1 MMTTYLVLITY
12 VNKLWKLEFVSEEK
26 NEVMTELPF
35 ESFCLEELKEKI
47 NVFLLKYKNKSNK
60 IYFIVESNKYM
71 YKCLEKEYL
80 ILYRNPQLSII
91 KKKDKQNKYYKVWIL
106 NKQVNDRLLAFYSDF
121 NFSLKKIVPASFYF
135 DIYHHELSSLYVY
148 IFKTSVYFMYYSDE
162 SLILTRLINI
172 DYSEID
178 LRRVNEKDYQKGY
191 LKYLNGI
198 NNAINIMLR
207 ILYNKE
213 IQQVKVINYN
223 YIIKNDLSNLVEE
236 VSHEKVQIIE

>member
-47 NVFLLKYKNKSNK
+47 DVFLLKYKTKNNK

-162 SLILTRLINI
+162 TLSLTRLINI
-172 DYSEID
+172 DYACLNSKST
-178 LRRVNEKDYQKGY
+178 NKQTSQKEY
-191 LKYLNGI
+191 LKYLNNI

-213 IQQVKVINYN
+213 IQQVMIINYN

>member
-1 MMTTYLVLITY
+1 
-12 VNKLWKLEFVSEEK
+12 
-26 NEVMTELPF
+26 
-35 ESFCLEELKEKI
+35 
-47 NVFLLKYKNKSNK
+47 
-60 IYFIVESNKYM
+60 
-71 YKCLEKEYL
+71 
-80 ILYRNPQLSII
+80 
-91 KKKDKQNKYYKVWIL
+91 
-106 NKQVNDRLLAFYSDF
+106 
-121 NFSLKKIVPASFYF
+121 
-135 DIYHHELSSLYVY
+135 
-148 IFKTSVYFMYYSDE
+148 MYYSDE
-162 SLILTRLINI
+162 SLILTRLINL

>member
-47 NVFLLKYKNKSNK
+47 DVFLLKYKTKNNK

-91 KKKDKQNKYYKVWIL
+91 KKKDKQNKIYKVWIL

-162 SLILTRLINI
+162 TLSLTRLINI
-172 DYSEID
+172 DYACLNSKST
-178 LRRVNEKDYQKGY
+178 NKQTSQKEY
-191 LKYLNGI
+191 LKYLNNI

-213 IQQVKVINYN
+213 IQQVMIINYN

>member
-35 ESFCLEELKEKI
+35 ESYCLEELKEKI
-47 NVFLLKYKNKSNK
+47 DVFLLKYKTKNNK

-80 ILYRNPQLSII
+80 VLYRNPQLSII
-91 KKKDKQNKYYKVWIL
+91 KKKDKQNKFYKVWIL

-162 SLILTRLINI
+162 TLSLTRLINI
-172 DYSEID
+172 DYACLNSKST
-178 LRRVNEKDYQKGY
+178 NKQTSQKEY
-191 LKYLNGI
+191 LKYLNNI

-213 IQQVKVINYN
+213 IQQVMIINYN

>member
-47 NVFLLKYKNKSNK
+47 NVFLLKYKTKNNK

-162 SLILTRLINI
+162 TLSLTRLINI
-172 DYSEID
+172 DYACLNSKST
-178 LRRVNEKDYQKGY
+178 NKQTSQKEY
-191 LKYLNGI
+191 LKYLNNI

-213 IQQVKVINYN
+213 IQQVMVINFN
-223 YIIKNDLSNLVEE
+223 HLIKNDLSNLVEE

>member
-1 MMTTYLVLITY
+1 MTTYLILITY
-12 VNKLWKLEFVSEEK
+12 VNKLWKLEFISEDRDE
-26 NEVMTELPF
+26 NFQESPF
-35 ESFCLEELKEKI
+35 ESFCLDDLKEKI
-47 NVFLLKYKNKSNK
+47 DVFLLKYKIKNNK

-71 YKCLEKEYL
+71 YKSLEKEYL

-106 NKQVNDRLLAFYSDF
+106 NKDVNNRLLSFYKDF
-121 NFSLKKIVPASFYF
+121 NISLKKIVPASYYF

-148 IFKTSVYFMYYSDE
+148 IFKTTVYFMYYSDE
-162 SLILTRLINI
+162 TLSLTRLINI
-172 DYSEID
+172 DYTCLNSKNT
-178 LRRVNEKDYQKGY
+178 NEQTYQKEY
-191 LKYLNGI
+191 LKYLNCI

-213 IQQVKVINYN
+213 IQKVMIISYN
-223 YIIKNDLSNLVEE
+223 NIIKYDLNNLVEE

>member
-47 NVFLLKYKNKSNK
+47 NVFLLKYKNKNNK

-162 SLILTRLINI
+162 TLSLTRLINI
-172 DYSEID
+172 DYACLNSKST
-178 LRRVNEKDYQKGY
+178 NKQTSQKEY
-191 LKYLNGI
+191 LKYLNNI

-213 IQQVKVINYN
+213 IQQVMIINYN

>member
-1 MMTTYLVLITY
+1 MIIY
-12 VNKLWKLEFVSEEK
+12 V
-26 NEVMTELPF
+26 
-35 ESFCLEELKEKI
+35 
-47 NVFLLKYKNKSNK
+47 
-60 IYFIVESNKYM
+60 
-71 YKCLEKEYL
+71 
-80 ILYRNPQLSII
+80 
-91 KKKDKQNKYYKVWIL
+91 
-106 NKQVNDRLLAFYSDF
+106 
-121 NFSLKKIVPASFYF
+121 
-135 DIYHHELSSLYVY
+135 
-148 IFKTSVYFMYYSDE
+148 YYSDE
-162 SLILTRLINI
+162 SLILTRLINL